1 VSQAMS
7 NATTDDAERAARAP
21 AATAATAAAAL
32 PRSDEEY
39 DGIRELDNPQ
49 PRWFQLIFF
58 GSFVFAVGYWFWY
71 HAGGPG
77 KSELQIYQ
85 RDYAEYRARRA
96 AIELAEGAAVSEE
109 SLALLSADAG
119 AMTKARAV
127 FDQYCVSCHGPKG
140 AGGIGPNLT
149 DDFQLHGQS
158 RSDIYNTVRNGV
170 PAMGMISWTPVL
182 APLDLTAVAAFVG
195 TLRHTNVAGG
205 KAPQGV
211 KVTPLAKPAP

>member
-1 VSQAMS
+1 MSQASS
-7 NATTDDAERAARAP
+7 NAASTAVAERPP
-21 AATAATAAAAL
+21 AERVPAAAAAAP
-32 PRSDEEY
+32 PRSDAEY

-49 PRWFQLIFF
+49 PRWFQLIFLSTF
-58 GSFVFAVGYWFWY
+58 IFAVGYWFWY

-85 RDYAEYRARRA
+85 RDYAEYRSRRA

-140 AGGIGPNLT
+140 GGGIGPNLT

-170 PAMGMISWTPVL
+170 PAMGMISWAPVL
-182 APLDLTAVAAFVG
+182 SAPDLTAVAAYVG
-195 TLRHTNVAGG
+195 TLRHTNTGGG

-211 KVTPLAKPAP
+211 KVTPFAKPTP